1 VASLD
6 GKTLVDT
13 SARKNTGLDGDD
25 MSSVS
30 FNRTIIQSLQLIL
43 LLIPSTQFQELL
55 EQKKKEA
62 ERQKVV
68 RDRELKLEA
77 EREEREKAERV
88 KVSLWNWIWI

>member
-13 SARKNTGLDGDD
+13 LVRKNTGLNGDD

-88 KVSLWNWIWI
+88 KVSLWF